1 MGNRKQSE
9 QRLIRAVGEIVAKQ
23 GFKGLGVNA
32 VAHVAGVD
40 KVLIYRYFDGLPNLL
55 KAYGESR
62 DFWPGIAEVLDGDP
76 TGISTLPIQ
85 ERLER
90 VILGL
95 LKALRSRPQ
104 TIEIMAWEM
113 VEDNVLT
120 QALADIRE
128 RWGLKVIEDVFP
140 DAEEHLQDVL
150 ALANVLVAGV
160 QYLMIRAR
168 RNTAYGGLPLD
179 TEEGWTRI
187 QWGISLACQI
197 EMANASDSLML
208 RDKQ

>member
-1 MGNRKQSE
+1 MRDRKQSE
-9 QRLIRAVGEIVAKQ
+9 QRLIRAVGDIVAKQ

-32 VAHVAGVD
+32 VARAAGVD

-55 KAYGESR
+55 KAYGESG

-76 TGISTLPIQ
+76 VGITTLPLQ

-104 TIEIMAWEM
+104 TIEILAWE
-113 VEDNVLT
+113 VVDNNKLT
-120 QALADIRE
+120 QTLAGIRE
-128 RWGLKVIEDVFP
+128 RWGLRVIEELFP
-140 DAEEHLQDVL
+140 DAGEHSEDVL
-150 ALANVLVAGV
+150 ALANVLIAGV

-168 RNTAYGGLPLD
+168 RDATYGGLPLD
-179 TEEGWTRI
+179 TEEGWLRV
-187 QWGISLACQI
+187 QRGVSLACRI
-197 EMANASDSLML
+197 ETEHCLNEPKA
-208 RDKQ
+208 RR